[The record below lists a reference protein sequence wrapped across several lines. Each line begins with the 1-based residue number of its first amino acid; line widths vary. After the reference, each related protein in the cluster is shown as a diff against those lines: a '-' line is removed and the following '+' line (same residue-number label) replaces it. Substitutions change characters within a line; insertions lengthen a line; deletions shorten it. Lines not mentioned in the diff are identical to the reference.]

1 MKVNIGGNLVV
12 SSLAYLV
19 IIITGLKLA
28 STIILPFLMAI
39 FLFVLF
45 LPLVN
50 RLRLFGLP
58 DILATIIVFALMV
71 MILFFISTFLISS
84 VHDITSNINI
94 YQNKFYQITPK
105 IINILEGLG
114 IPLEKSDIVSLFDP
128 SKIINY
134 TALVLK
140 NMGNILTN
148 SFITILVVVFLFLE
162 LSLFEKKLVLLINL
176 ENQEKLNRFLNNI
189 NTYFITKTFTSFMTG
204 LFVWIMLSIF
214 NLDYALLFGIMAFL
228 LNFIP
233 SIGSIIAAIPALLIA
248 LLQLNIVDTFLIMFW
263 YLVINIV
270 ISNFIEPKIMGEKVG
285 LSTLVIFVSM
295 IIWGWIFGPVGMLLA
310 VPLTIIIKIAF
321 DNSEKYHWVS
331 VILSDTIIE
340 NIKKEENRKSII

>member
-140 NMGNILTN
+140 IW
-148 SFITILVVVFLFLE
+148 E
-162 LSLFEKKLVLLINL
+162 
-176 ENQEKLNRFLNNI
+176 
-189 NTYFITKTFTSFMTG
+189 
-204 LFVWIMLSIF
+204 IF
-214 NLDYALLFGIMAFL
+214 
-228 LNFIP
+228 
-233 SIGSIIAAIPALLIA
+233 
-248 LLQLNIVDTFLIMFW
+248 
-263 YLVINIV
+263 
-270 ISNFIEPKIMGEKVG
+270 
-285 LSTLVIFVSM
+285 
-295 IIWGWIFGPVGMLLA
+295 
-310 VPLTIIIKIAF
+310 
-321 DNSEKYHWVS
+321 
-331 VILSDTIIE
+331 
-340 NIKKEENRKSII
+340 

>member
-1 MKVNIGGNLVV
+1 
-12 SSLAYLV
+12 
-19 IIITGLKLA
+19 
-28 STIILPFLMAI
+28 
-39 FLFVLF
+39 
-45 LPLVN
+45 
-50 RLRLFGLP
+50 
-58 DILATIIVFALMV
+58 
-71 MILFFISTFLISS
+71 
-84 VHDITSNINI
+84 
-94 YQNKFYQITPK
+94 
-105 IINILEGLG
+105 
-114 IPLEKSDIVSLFDP
+114 
-128 SKIINY
+128 
-134 TALVLK
+134 
-140 NMGNILTN
+140 MGNILTN